1 MYIPIPSPHTPIL
14 PLKKWQG
21 KSGLNSYA
29 DFVMQIDNHIGELD
43 NLLEE
48 LKISNNTIVIFT
60 SDNGCSPEAN
70 FNLLSEK
77 GHHPSGKFKGH
88 KADIFE
94 GGHRVP
100 FIIKW
105 PKKIQP
111 GSSSDKTICTTDFMA
126 TCAEILNI
134 KLDQNEGV
142 DSFSMVP
149 LFSKETHDNYK
160 RSYTIHH
167 SINGSF
173 AIRKGNY
180 KFIFCPGSGGWSTP
194 KPSHNET
201 KNLPKFQ
208 LYNLDND
215 PSESNNLYGKLP
227 ELEKELISIFKNA
240 INNGRTTKGP
250 VQENFPT
257 NRFNE
262 KWEPLAIFSKD

>member
-1 MYIPIPSPHTPIL
+1 M
-14 PLKKWQG
+14 
-21 KSGLNSYA
+21 
-29 DFVMQIDNHIGELD
+29 
-43 NLLEE
+43 
-48 LKISNNTIVIFT
+48 SNNTIIIFT

-70 FNLLSEK
+70 FDLLSEK
-77 GHHPSGKFKGH
+77 GHDPSGEFRGH

-105 PKKIQP
+105 PKKIKA
-111 GSSSDKTICTTDFMA
+111 GSISNNTICTTDLIA

-134 KLDQNEGV
+134 KLDGDEGV

-149 LFSKETHDNYK
+149 LFSKQTQDNFK

-173 AIRKGNY
+173 AIRKGDY
-180 KFIFCPGSGGWSTP
+180 KFIFCPDSGGWSPP
-194 KPSHNET
+194 KPWSNEGE
-201 KNLPKFQ
+201 NLPKFQ
-208 LYNLDND
+208 LYNLNSD
-215 PSESNNLYGKLP
+215 PSESNNLFGKFP
-227 ELEKELISIFKNA
+227 KLEKDLITIFKNA
-240 INNGRTTKGP
+240 ITSGRTTDGP

-262 KWEPLAIFSKD
+262 KWEPLAIFSRD

>member
-1 MYIPIPSPHTPIL
+1 
-14 PLKKWQG
+14 
-21 KSGLNSYA
+21 
-29 DFVMQIDNHIGELD
+29 
-43 NLLEE
+43 
-48 LKISNNTIVIFT
+48 
-60 SDNGCSPEAN
+60 
-70 FNLLSEK
+70 
-77 GHHPSGKFKGH
+77 
-88 KADIFE
+88 
-94 GGHRVP
+94 
-100 FIIKW
+100 
-105 PKKIQP
+105 
-111 GSSSDKTICTTDFMA
+111 
-126 TCAEILNI
+126 
-134 KLDQNEGV
+134 
-142 DSFSMVP
+142 MVP

-194 KPSHNET
+194 KPFNNET
-201 KNLPKFQ
+201 NNLPKFQ

-257 NRFNE
+257 NRLNE

>member
-1 MYIPIPSPHTPIL
+1 
-14 PLKKWQG
+14 
-21 KSGLNSYA
+21 
-29 DFVMQIDNHIGELD
+29 MQIDNHIGELD

-60 SDNGCSPEAN
+60 SDNGCSPEAD
-70 FNLLSEK
+70 FDLLSQK

-149 LFSKETHDNYK
+149 LFSKKTHDNYK

-180 KFIFCPGSGGWSTP
+180 KLIFCPGSGGWSSP
-194 KPSHNET
+194 KPSQNET

-215 PSESNNLYGKLP
+215 PSESNNLYGKDSY
-227 ELEKELISIFKNA
+227 EKKVRTALFK
-240 INNGRTTKGP
+240 
-250 VQENFPT
+250 
-257 NRFNE
+257 
-262 KWEPLAIFSKD
+262 